1 MPERESVDL
10 PQGDSGQGSAVT
22 VRALVSLLAGVAA
35 GTGVAIPADWQYGL
49 LVGWMVGQA
58 VFVTWTWLTLWPMD
72 AEATA
77 QHAVREDPGRALT
90 DVLVVLAA
98 VASLVAVGLLLT
110 AEHGSDIRAALSVGS
125 VALAWASVH
134 TVFATRYAR
143 LYYAGA
149 DGGIDFNESDPQSR
163 PQYTD
168 FAYLAFG
175 IGMAFQVSDT
185 NVKTKQIRS
194 TVLRHSLL
202 SYVFG
207 TVIIAA
213 MINLIAGLG

>member
-1 MPERESVDL
+1 MPAEPESADL
-10 PQGDSGQGSAVT
+10 PRGNSGQGSAVT
-22 VRALVSLLAGVAA
+22 VRALVSLLSGAAA
-35 GTGVAIPADWQYGL
+35 GIGVSLSADWQYGL
-49 LVGWMVGQA
+49 LVGWMVGEA
-58 VFVTWTWLTLWPMD
+58 VFVTWTWIALWPMD

-77 QHAVREDPGRALT
+77 QHAVREDPGRTLT

-98 VASLVAVGLLLT
+98 VASLVAVGMLLT
-110 AEHGSDIRAALSVGS
+110 AGNGSDLRAALSVGS
-125 VALAWASVH
+125 ITLAWASVH

-143 LYYAGA
+143 LYYAGP
-149 DGGIDFNESDPQSR
+149 DGGIDFNSSEP

-185 NVKTKQIRS
+185 NLKTKQIRS

-202 SYVFG
+202 SYLFG
-207 TVIIAA
+207 TVIIAS

>member
-1 MPERESVDL
+1 MSQSADL
-10 PQGDSGQGSAVT
+10 PQGNRGQGSTVT
-22 VRALVSLLAGVAA
+22 VRALVALISGVT
-35 GTGVAIPADWQYGL
+35 TGIGVSFAADWQYGL

-58 VFVTWTWLTLWPMD
+58 VFVSWTWLTLWPMD
-72 AEATA
+72 ADATA
-77 QHAVREDPGRALT
+77 QHAVREDPGRTLT
-90 DVLVVLAA
+90 DLLVVLAA
-98 VASLVAVGLLLT
+98 VASLIAVGLLLT
-110 AEHGSDIRAALSVGS
+110 ATNGSDGRAALSVGS

-143 LYYAGA
+143 LYYGGP
-149 DGGIDFNESDPQSR
+149 DGGIDFNQSEP

-185 NVKTKQIRS
+185 NIETKQIRS

-207 TVIIAA
+207 TVIIAS

>member
-1 MPERESVDL
+1 MPAEAGRDL
-10 PQGDSGQGSAVT
+10 PRGDSGHGSAVT
-22 VRALVSLLAGVAA
+22 VRALAALLAGVAA
-35 GTGVAIPADWQYGL
+35 GVGVSVAADWQYGL
-49 LVGWMVGQA
+49 PAGWMVGEA
-58 VFVTWTWLTLWPMD
+58 VFVTWTWLTLWPMA

-77 QHAVREDPGRALT
+77 QHAVREDAGRALT
-90 DVLVVLAA
+90 DVLVVLAS
-98 VASLVAVGLLLT
+98 VASLVTVGLLLT
-110 AEHGSDIRAALSVGS
+110 ASDGSDVRAALSVGS
-125 VALAWASVH
+125 VALAWATVH

-143 LYYAGA
+143 LYYTGP
-149 DGGIDFNESDPQSR
+149 DGGIDFNEPDP

-185 NVKTKQIRS
+185 DIKTKPIRA

-207 TVIIAA
+207 TVIIAS

>member
-1 MPERESVDL
+1 MPAEPGSDL
-10 PQGDSGQGSAVT
+10 PQGNSGQGSAVT
-22 VRALVSLLAGVAA
+22 VRALVSLLSAAAVGV
-35 GTGVAIPADWQYGL
+35 GVSLPADWQDGL
-49 LVGWMVGQA
+49 LVGWMVGEA
-58 VFVTWTWLTLWPMD
+58 VFVTWTWIALWPMD

-77 QHAVREDPGRALT
+77 QHAVREDPGRTLT

-98 VASLVAVGLLLT
+98 VASLIAVGMLLI
-110 AEHGSDIRAALSVGS
+110 AGNGSDLRALLSVGS
-125 VALAWASVH
+125 VTLAWASVH

-143 LYYAGA
+143 LYYGGP
-149 DGGIDFNESDPQSR
+149 DGGIDFNESDP

-202 SYVFG
+202 SYLFG
-207 TVIIAA
+207 TVIIAS
-213 MINLIAGLG
+213 MINLIASLG